1 MNSAENPEIFPPQY
15 ETVNKGHGRLE
26 LRRIWLRADPDLIRY
41 LRFPHA
47 SQVFQ
52 IERIRK
58 VTGKAESRELAY
70 GITNLTPMMAPPS
83 RVMGFVRGYWSIENR
98 LHWVRD
104 MDFDEDRSR
113 VRKGA
118 GAQVMAAFRNL
129 AIGLLRLAGAK
140 NIAAGLRYC
149 QLRVQE
155 ALRPLGL

>member
-1 MNSAENPEIFPPQY
+1 
-15 ETVNKGHGRLE
+15 
-26 LRRIWLRADPDLIRY
+26 
-41 LRFPHA
+41 
-47 SQVFQ
+47 
-52 IERIRK
+52 

-70 GITNLTPMMAPPS
+70 GLTSLTPVKASPS
-83 RVMGFVRGYWSIENR
+83 RILGFARGHWSIENR

-104 MDFDEDRSR
+104 VDFDEDRSR

-118 GAQVMAAFRNL
+118 GAQVMAAFRNM

-155 ALRPLGL
+155 ALRLLGL